1 MPHSIR
7 TAATAPAQLAQQA
20 SDEGIEQSAHS
31 LTVVRVPIPSMSL
44 EQAKRAFQEAQ
55 DAEGFTHKTQLSYAK
70 VLVLLTRYLRD
81 TYHVVEIAHVAPE
94 HLRQWLI
101 DLRHEPGRY
110 GPRSS

>member
-1 MPHSIR
+1 MILWCIGGND
-7 TAATAPAQLAQQA
+7 AAKEAP
-20 SDEGIEQSAHS
+20 DEGIEQSGHS
-31 LTVVRVPIPSMSL
+31 LTTVRVPSMSL

-110 GPRSS
+110 GPRSC